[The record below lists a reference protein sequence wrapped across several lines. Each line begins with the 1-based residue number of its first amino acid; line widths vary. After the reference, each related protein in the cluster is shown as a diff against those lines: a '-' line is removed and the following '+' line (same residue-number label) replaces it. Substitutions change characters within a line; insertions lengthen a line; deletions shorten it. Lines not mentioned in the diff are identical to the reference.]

1 MPKKSPFFVSTAER
15 TGVMFTLL
23 ALCIFKIVEP
33 TMIRLKSSAYERP
46 MEWKV
51 SDTLYI
57 SEVQK
62 ASKSNAPVY
71 KTPSNNQPKEWNKL
85 SSPKKYTS
93 HLGDINTADTTKLK
107 RIYGVG
113 SVLAKRIV
121 KYRKYLGHFVAME
134 QLEEVYHLPDSVG
147 VKLKS
152 QFSLDTNP
160 LYKIAINRASKE
172 ELSAL
177 PYLSSQEIDWILE
190 VRRTRGEFRTEEDLT
205 NLFVKSLNKKPFILL
220 YLTL

>member
-15 TGVMFTLL
+15 TGVMLSLL

-33 TMIRLKSSAYERP
+33 TMIRLMSSAYKRP
-46 MEWKV
+46 IEWKV
-51 SDTLYI
+51 SDTLHI

-62 ASKSNAPVY
+62 ASKPNTNFFKA
-71 KTPSNNQPKEWNKL
+71 PSNTQRKVENKL
-85 SSPKKYTS
+85 SSPKIYS
-93 HLGDINTADTTKLK
+93 SYLGDINTADTTQLK
-107 RIYGVG
+107 RIYGIG
-113 SVLAKRIV
+113 SVLAQRIV

-147 VKLKS
+147 AKLKS
-152 QFSLDTNP
+152 QFSLDTKP
-160 LYKIAINRASKE
+160 LHKIAINRASKE
-172 ELSAL
+172 ELSTL

-190 VRRTRGEFRTEEDLT
+190 VRRTRGEFKTEEDLT
-205 NLFVKSLNKKPFILL
+205 NLFVKSLNKKSFILL